1 MPVKLSI
8 TVNNINTV
16 TNTENQMLI
25 AEFYEFMKASN
36 TSEKYQNNNLK
47 TVIAIG
53 KFWTPEIFL
62 SHYWKKANTFV
73 SRHKNQRHN
82 SWSR

>member
-53 KFWTPEIFL
+53 KF
-62 SHYWKKANTFV
+62 
-73 SRHKNQRHN
+73 
-82 SWSR
+82 